1 MLRLIIFSLLFSQN
15 ILGSTSFKYN
25 FSLIDSVQFISD
37 SAKTDSILSEAL
49 DFKKALQVLND
60 KSQITYELNT
70 YVESSINKYLI
81 NTSLISRMLGL
92 AKYYFPIFESSLDKY
107 DLPLELK
114 YLAIVESALNP
125 RAKSRSGARGLW
137 QFMYPTGKEYGLNVT
152 SYVDERLDPLKSTE
166 AACKYFIKLFDTFG
180 DWNLVLAAYNAGP
193 GYIQRKI
200 YSTGLNNYWELRPY
214 IRKETRGYIPKFMAI
229 SYLMENYETHNIKIK
244 KYNVIFENIDT
255 VLLKQQVQYN
265 VLSELLCV
273 SDQTISY
280 LNPSFKN
287 KIIPKNSFV
296 YLPEFAANDYL
307 LNTDACSKFIS
318 SVANKEIL
326 IDEKRILY
334 YVEPGDYLGKISRRF
349 DVNIF
354 QIKNWNK
361 LKSSKL
367 NIGDKLVLYVRD
379 DIEIKDNKIINT
391 HHEYIVRKG
400 DTLWDIAKK
409 YKGLSVYKIKIVNN
423 LKSDNLKPG
432 SKILIPIT

>member
-1 MLRLIIFSLLFSQN
+1 
-15 ILGSTSFKYN
+15 
-25 FSLIDSVQFISD
+25 
-37 SAKTDSILSEAL
+37 
-49 DFKKALQVLND
+49 
-60 KSQITYELNT
+60 
-70 YVESSINKYLI
+70 
-81 NTSLISRMLGL
+81 
-92 AKYYFPIFESSLDKY
+92 
-107 DLPLELK
+107 
-114 YLAIVESALNP
+114 
-125 RAKSRSGARGLW
+125 
-137 QFMYPTGKEYGLNVT
+137 
-152 SYVDERLDPLKSTE
+152 
-166 AACKYFIKLFDTFG
+166 
-180 DWNLVLAAYNAGP
+180 
-193 GYIQRKI
+193 
-200 YSTGLNNYWELRPY
+200 
-214 IRKETRGYIPKFMAI
+214 MAI

-296 YLPEFAANDYL
+296 YLPEFATNDYL